1 MSAENCR
8 FADCRPLPRCD
19 TIASTN
25 KSQAAPPRAFIP
37 VARLKILVH
46 SDLDPGRLRA
56 QYDKVVAMLAR
67 DDFRSAEVKKLAERD
82 LYRAKL
88 DHSNRLLFRIARH
101 GAERYALLLEV
112 VENHAYEKSR
122 FLRGAR
128 VDEASL
134 LPVEPAQLAENRLP
148 ALPYVNPSVT
158 RFNLLDKVLSFDE
171 AQEALYRLPPPLV
184 IVGSAGSGKTAL
196 TLEKAK
202 LAAGDVLY
210 VTQSAFL
217 ARHARDLYFANGYEN
232 EAQSIDFFSF
242 RELLESIR
250 VPAGR
255 EVGYREFRAWH
266 ARQPQARAIPAHQL
280 FEEFKGVLGGLAIDK
295 PFLAREDYL
304 GLGVKRS
311 IFLDEERPR
320 VYELFER
327 YLRWI
332 GESALYDSN
341 MVSQRFLSEAKPR
354 YDFAVVDEVQD
365 ITNVQLALVLRL
377 LRREGQFLLSGDSNQ
392 IVHPNFFSW
401 AQLKTL
407 FFTTAA
413 LDPSSLVHVL
423 RSNYRNAAGV
433 NELANRLLRIKQRR
447 FGSIDRESNYLVETV
462 SAEAGAVEL
471 LAHDPKLLAD
481 LDARTRQSARF
492 AVLVLREDVKAAA
505 REHFRTPLVF
515 SVQEAKGLEYENV
528 ILYNFVSC
536 ERQSYAAV
544 ALGVSAADLEG
555 GDIEYRRAA
564 DKADKSLEVYKF
576 FINSLYVAITRAVR
590 NVYLIESDS
599 RHPLLGLL
607 GQERTSERL
616 QLAEQKSSLEEWQK
630 EAHRLEQQGKL
641 EQAEAVRNTVLHTQ
655 KVPWPVLDG
664 EALALL
670 AERALDPQSVS
681 NKPRQ
686 QLYEYAILNDEPAWV
701 GRLAAVRFEPARGAL
716 AFAEEQDVRL
726 IETGANLVRR
736 HYAAYESRN
745 FKEVLRQVDQYG
757 PDFRNA
763 FNQTPLMIA
772 AARGNVALTG
782 TLLERGADVE
792 LADNHGRLAYHHVLL
807 RALLDR
813 AYAAGPFAELH
824 RLLAP
829 PAVDVMVEERLV
841 KLDAHLIEF
850 FLFNAMLALM
860 QHRLNYPRW
869 WRVGL
874 NVEDFTEPA
883 EAFPESVLPERRRR
897 RPYLSGVLARNEILR
912 DYAYNR
918 RLFARTSRG
927 FYVLNPALSLR
938 QGEGWTPI
946 YDLLNPPQIDRY
958 LGHRQRIEEILSFQ
972 ARYAR
977 DPDAALA
984 ALAAKVSPADAA
996 SEEDA

>member
-1 MSAENCR
+1 
-8 FADCRPLPRCD
+8 
-19 TIASTN
+19 
-25 KSQAAPPRAFIP
+25 
-37 VARLKILVH
+37 LKILVH

-67 DDFRSAEVKKLAERD
+67 DDFYSAEVKKLADRD
-82 LYRAKL
+82 FYRAKL
-88 DHSNRLLFRIARH
+88 DYSNRLLFRIARY
-101 GAERYALLLEV
+101 GGERYALLLEV
-112 VENHAYEKSR
+112 IENHAYEQSR

-134 LPVEPAQLAENRLP
+134 LPVAPAQLPGEDLP
-148 ALPYVNPSVT
+148 TLPYVNPAGA

-171 AQEALYRLPPPLV
+171 AQEVLYRLPPPLV

-196 TLEKAK
+196 TLEKVK

-232 EAQSIDFFSF
+232 EAQNIDFFSF
-242 RELLESIR
+242 RELLESIH

-255 EVGYREFRAWH
+255 EAGDREFRAWH
-266 ARQPQARAIPAHQL
+266 ARQPQARGVPAHKL
-280 FEEFKGVLGGLAIDK
+280 FEEFKGVLTGLATDQ

-304 GLGVKRS
+304 ALGVKRS
-311 IFLDEERPR
+311 IFLDEERAG
-320 VYELFER
+320 VYDLFER

-332 GESALYDSN
+332 GESGLYDSN
-341 MVSQRFLSEAKPR
+341 MVSQRYLAEATPR

-365 ITNVQLALVLRL
+365 ITNVQLALILRL
-377 LRREGQFLLSGDSNQ
+377 LHREGAFLLSGDSNQ

-401 AQLKTL
+401 AHLKTL
-407 FFTTAA
+407 FFTRSS
-413 LDPSSLVHVL
+413 LDPASLVHVL
-423 RSNYRNAAGV
+423 RTNYRNAVGV
-433 NELANRLLRIKQRR
+433 NDLANRLLRIKQRR
-447 FGSIDRESNYLVETV
+447 FGSIDRESNYLVETA
-462 SAEAGAVEL
+462 SREAGAVEL
-471 LAHDPKLLAD
+471 LGHEPKLLAE
-481 LDARTRQSARF
+481 LNARTRQSTRF
-492 AVLVLREDVKAAA
+492 AVLVLREDMKAAA
-505 REHFRTPLVF
+505 CEHFQTPLVF

-536 ERQSYAAV
+536 ERQSYAAI
-544 ALGVSAADLEG
+544 ASGVSAADVEK
-555 GDIEYRRAA
+555 GDIEYRRGA
-564 DKADKSLEVYKF
+564 DKTDKSLEVYKF
-576 FINSLYVAITRAVR
+576 FINSLYVAVTRAVG
-590 NVYLIESDS
+590 NVYLVESDS
-599 RHPLLGLL
+599 GHPLLRLL
-607 GQERTSERL
+607 GQERVRERIE
-616 QLAEQKSSLEEWQK
+616 LAEQKSSLEEWQQ

-641 EQAEAVRNTVLHTQ
+641 DQAEAVRRTVLHTQ
-655 KVPWPVLDG
+655 AVPWPVLDG
-664 EALALL
+664 DALAVL

-701 GRLAAVRFEPARGAL
+701 ARLAAVRFEPARGAL
-716 AFAEEQDVRL
+716 AFAEEREVRL

-736 HYAAYESRN
+736 HYAAYEGRN
-745 FKEVLRQVDQYG
+745 FKEVLRQVVQYG
-757 PDFRNA
+757 PDFRNP

-772 AARGNVALTG
+772 AQRGNVALTE
-782 TLLERGADVE
+782 TLLARGADVE

-807 RALLDR
+807 RALLDA
-813 AYAAGPFAELH
+813 AYAAGPFADLH

-841 KLDAHLIEF
+841 KLDAHLIEY

-860 QHRLNYPRW
+860 RHRLNYPKW

-874 NVEDFTEPA
+874 KVDDFVDPA
-883 EAFPESVLPERRRR
+883 HAFPESVLPERRKRR
-897 RPYLSGVLARNEILR
+897 AYLSGVLARNEISR

-918 RLFARTSRG
+918 RLFARTSHG

-938 QGEGWTPI
+938 QGEGWVPI
-946 YDLLNPPQIDRY
+946 YDRLNPPQIDRY
-958 LGHRQRIEEILSFQ
+958 LGHRERIEKIVAFQ
-972 ARYAR
+972 AEYAR

-984 ALAAKVSPADAA
+984 GLDAQFVEADSALDETPDPPGGAA
-996 SEEDA
+996 SA